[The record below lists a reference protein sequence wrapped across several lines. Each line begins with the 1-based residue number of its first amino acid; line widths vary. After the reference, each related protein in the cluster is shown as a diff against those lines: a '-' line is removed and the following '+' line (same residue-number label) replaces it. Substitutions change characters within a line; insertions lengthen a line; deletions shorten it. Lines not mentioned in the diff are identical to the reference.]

1 MPTAVVASNTQ
12 KLRLQDL
19 IIRETEMGLEDF
31 QTAAASSL
39 LYQKKKK
46 ERNGVGTFLM

>member
-1 MPTAVVASNTQ
+1 MVASNTQ

-46 ERNGVGTFLM
+46 KRNGVGTFLM